1 MEVLV
6 IPFKWHFPDSVLEN
20 DGFSMGRKTP
30 WGGSILK

>member
-20 DGFSMGRKTP
+20 DGFSMGKKLSGEVP
-30 WGGSILK
+30 FLE